1 MIQKEQNGLENQ
13 EKIKVTVVD
22 IKMPFSSMVWF
33 MVKWAVAAIPALTI
47 LLVLGVLMLGMMGA
61 VLPGMCKFLIKS
73 LIWG

>member
-1 MIQKEQNGLENQ
+1 LENQ

-47 LLVLGVLMLGMMGA
+47 LLVLGALALGLMGA
-61 VLPGMCKFLIKS
+61 VLPGMCKFFIKS